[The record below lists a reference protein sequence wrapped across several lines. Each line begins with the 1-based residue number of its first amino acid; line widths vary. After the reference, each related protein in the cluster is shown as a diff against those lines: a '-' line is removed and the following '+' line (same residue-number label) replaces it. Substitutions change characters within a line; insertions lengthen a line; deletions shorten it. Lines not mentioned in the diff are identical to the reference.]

1 MALVSCVLIFC
12 LLLSVI
18 CCCVEGNVCR
28 NKSTAFGFGC
38 TCRTLKEACRCQCRS
53 AHENT
58 TWKRRKRND
67 VCDAVCDCYDN
78 FDKCRCTFNQP
89 RTRTQNYTISCC
101 YDISYPNCTKPSQ
114 KRPIFASAD
123 DLIGNVHLRILF
135 WLVGTFAF
143 LGNSFV
149 FLKTLAKYTRTGN
162 QSVKQGFRWL
172 ILNLSLSDCLMSVYL
187 IAISIQGLIYKGRYS
202 SAYDLLWRSGKTCQL
217 FGVLALTSS
226 EASAFIMVTM
236 TSFRLAAVCFP
247 FKMEN
252 ARQIWYRISTTIAL
266 LSAILVGTSPAWY
279 NMSGYFVTGLL
290 FTRLHRNKSI
300 TYSMNKTNFI
310 SIAYSCSN
318 DTDDQTWQEAKRIF
332 EQTFRHTKITG
343 EFGYFGSTSVCMPNI
358 FSTLD
363 DEAWEFSMFLIILN
377 FLLFIYMAICYLVI
391 YKINS
396 SPHRPQDGRKLKK
409 RISILVATDFCC
421 WVPVCVMAC
430 VSFSGTRLDPT
441 AYIVSAGFLLPINS
455 ALNPIIYSKVLGKS
469 INSAGRW
476 FGSKCSR
483 IRKSIPEKNTSEL
496 NVTSDQDKSGSLR
509 GTESTI

>member
-1 MALVSCVLIFC
+1 MALVSWFLILC

-18 CCCVEGNVCR
+18 CCCVKGDVCR
-28 NKSTAFGFGC
+28 NKSTAFGFRC
-38 TCRTLKEACRCQCRS
+38 TCKTLKVPCKCQCRLP
-53 AHENT
+53 HENT
-58 TWKRRKRND
+58 TWKRQKRNG
-67 VCDAVCDCYDN
+67 VCDAVYDCYDN

-89 RTRTQNYTISCC
+89 RTRTQVYIVSCC
-101 YDISYPNCTKPSQ
+101 YNISFPKCTKPS
-114 KRPIFASAD
+114 KKKNIFASAD
-123 DLIGNVHLRILF
+123 DLIGNVYLRILF
-135 WLVGTFAF
+135 WLVGAFAF

-149 FLKTLAKYTRTGN
+149 FLRTVAKYTRTGN

-172 ILNLSLSDCLMSVYL
+172 ILNLSLSDCLMSIYL
-187 IAISIQGLIYKGRYS
+187 IAISIQGVIYRSRYS
-202 SAYDLLWRSGKTCQL
+202 SAHDLIWRSGKTCQL

-252 ARQIWYRISTTIAL
+252 ARQIWYRISTTIAWL
-266 LSAILVGTSPAWY
+266 FAILVGTSPAC
-279 NMSGYFVTGLL
+279 
-290 FTRLHRNKSI
+290 
-300 TYSMNKTNFI
+300 
-310 SIAYSCSN
+310 CSN
-318 DTDDQTWQEAKRIF
+318 DTDDQTWQGAKRSF
-332 EQTFRHTKITG
+332 EQTFRNTKITG

-358 FSTLD
+358 FSTLE

-396 SPHRPQDGRKLKK
+396 NPHRRQEGRKLKK

-430 VSFSGTRLDPT
+430 VSFNGTRLDPT

-455 ALNPIIYSKVLGKS
+455 ALNPIIYSKVLGRS
-469 INSAGRW
+469 INSAARW
-476 FGSKCSR
+476 FSNKCSR
-483 IRKSIPEKNTSEL
+483 LPKSIPEKISSKL
-496 NVTSDQDKSGSLR
+496 NLTSDQEMARGSLR
-509 GTESTI
+509 ETESSL